1 MKKILPLLL
10 LSLNLAA
17 EEELSLD
24 PNDIPLPADSSMSQ
38 PLNEFE
44 PSAPAAQSPTTQ
56 APEAQSVAP
65 QAPAKDPVSIA
76 VPVDE
81 LTRKELPKEQH
92 QEQPKEVILRSEPA
106 IATPDNMKPHHSE
119 ASVNNEPNV
128 RLEEKFNRIYE
139 QYNKAETPT
148 ENWEKVVGSRKAEI
162 YVVQKG
168 DTLWDISKTLFGDP
182 FFWPKIWALNKETIF
197 NPHEIDPK
205 MNIKFFPGSEGQV
218 PSLAMVHKGEVSE
231 APPED
236 LVNKSKKSDADAKP
250 EKDGPK
256 DRKVSFGT
264 SLIPKSFPDYFV
276 NSPKNEKT
284 IKLEERVVKHYEPQI
299 PLEFVMK
306 ETEIEGSGKIAET
319 ELGSKSAAMYQYIYV
334 KLNEGNAQHYTVLK
348 PAKAIKDPHN
358 PEINI
363 HLYEVQG
370 EIEVLNRVNAEE
382 NVYRAMVKKSRAFVS
397 SGSILVPGSMRMI
410 TAEESAEVASGQAQI
425 IGNLNDNKLIAKN
438 TFVVINQGAQNG
450 YTQGKVLPIYMNTN
464 NRNEKSLVTENQQKI
479 GRIKIVDATEN
490 YSVGYVLKI
499 YEQVYVRDFV
509 GANNT
514 GSAGTAS
521 AEHLDSGD
529 AFTSGSDQPA
539 TQEGTTTEQPAEGT
553 PAEGT
558 STEGNPESLDSGNF

>member
-24 PNDIPLPADSSMSQ
+24 PNDIPLPADSTMSQ
-38 PLNEFE
+38 PTNEIA
-44 PSAPAAQSPTTQ
+44 PSTPAAQSP
-56 APEAQSVAP
+56 EAQSVTP
-65 QAPAKDPVSIA
+65 QTPAKDPVSIA

-81 LTRKELPKEQH
+81 LTRKELPKEQVK
-92 QEQPKEVILRSEPA
+92 EQPKDVILRSEPA
-106 IATPDNMKPHHSE
+106 ITTPDNMKPHHSE
-119 ASVNNEPNV
+119 ASVNSEPNV

-205 MNIKFFPGSEGQV
+205 MNIKFYPGSEGQV
-218 PSLAMVHKGEVSE
+218 PSLAMVHKGEISE
-231 APPED
+231 APPEE
-236 LVNKSKKSDADAKP
+236 LVHKSKKEDAEEKL

-264 SLIPKSFPDYFV
+264 ALIPKSFPDYFV
-276 NSPKNEKT
+276 SSPKSEKT
-284 IKLEERVVKHYEPQI
+284 IKLEERVIKNYEPQI
-299 PLEFVMK
+299 PLEFIMK
-306 ETEIEGSGKIAET
+306 ETEIEGAGKIAET
-319 ELGSKSAAMYQYIYV
+319 ELGSKSAAIYQYIYV
-334 KLNEGNAQHYTVLK
+334 KLREGNSQHYTVLK

-382 NVYRAMVKKSRAFVS
+382 NVYRAIVKKSRAFVS

-410 TAEESAEVASGQAQI
+410 TAEDSEEVASNQAQI

-450 YTQGKVLPIYMNTN
+450 YTQGKVLPIFMNTN
-464 NRNEKSLVTENQQKI
+464 NRNDKSLVTENQQKI

-509 GANNT
+509 GANGT
-514 GSAGTAS
+514 SSSGTAS
-521 AEHLDSGD
+521 AEHLDGADSL
-529 AFTSGSDQPA
+529 TSGGDQPA
-539 TQEGTTTEQPAEGT
+539 AQQGVTSEQPAEGA